1 MTIHLNKV
9 NGFGGESGGG
19 GGSSSFPTIVTDSG
33 GSLPSASGY
42 QLNNTFLHTNAMK
55 IYKAT
60 MEGYEL
66 NTNVTSTV
74 DNVDLF
80 TGVATGFGY
89 NKDVIETSSNFLWS
103 GNTEMKVHFKQSS
116 VPTSGKRSIFYSL
129 TTDGTDKRYACV
141 FLNKKQLHF
150 GLLFYNTQEGRVVAY
165 KDTQIIASISSN
177 TEYYLKITKTGT
189 SGKAELFTEGFDS
202 TPIASVDFETEDY
215 VVTGQTTSTLQFV
228 CSDYSFFSSENTYL
242 SAYLLD
248 CTGDFLVPST
258 SLVWDSGTSLVDNTE
273 YVDITNQRLYLYL
286 GAHTLLTIGGVPI
299 PATRTDETSTNMA
312 LKRNSIYKWTTALT
326 SLSFAS
332 VEVSDLETVLYF
344 TTGGTIS
351 FTDSSNL
358 KWGGDG
364 SAPTTL
370 EPNTRYCISIR
381 NGLAEIDTFGT
392 VS

>member
-1 MTIHLNKV
+1 MTIHLPKV
-9 NGFGGESGGG
+9 NEFGGGNGGG

-42 QLNNTFLHTNAMK
+42 QLNDTFLHTTAMK
-55 IYKAT
+55 IYKVA
-60 MEGYEL
+60 EGYEL

-74 DNVDLF
+74 YNVDLF

-89 NKDVIETSSNFLWS
+89 NKDVIETSSNFLWA

-189 SGKAELFTEGFDS
+189 SGKAELFTEGFDT

-215 VVTGQTTSTLQFV
+215 VVSGQTTSTLQFI
-228 CSDYSFFSSENTYL
+228 CSDYSFFSAENTYL

-258 SLVWDSGTSLVDNTE
+258 NLVWDSGTALVDNTE
-273 YVDITNQRLYLYL
+273 YVDRTNQIFYLYL
-286 GAHTLLTIGGVPI
+286 GVHTLLPIGGVPI
-299 PATRTDETSTNMA
+299 PTTRTDETTTNMA

-326 SLSFAS
+326 ELSFAS
-332 VEVSDLETVLYF
+332 VEISDFETVLDF
-344 TTGGTIS
+344 TTGGTITFADNS
-351 FTDSSNL
+351 GL

-364 SAPTTL
+364 SAPSL
-370 EPNTRYCISIR
+370 ETNTIYCISIR